1 MTRPL
6 GCLTGAGLI
15 AGLLTALTIGAAAA
29 FGGNALFSPGELNAV
44 AGEAPVGGIDSHADL
59 GKDCGQ
65 CHAPFWGDQH
75 MGDRCLACHQEVA
88 AELAVVSGFHYGY
101 ASAGNCR
108 DCHTEHRG
116 PQAELTLQEIVN
128 YPHDRTGFALLAHP
142 PTGAGGAFRCM
153 DCHPASLRE
162 FSTNSCEGCHR
173 QLDPAYTV
181 QHLSDFGS
189 ECLDCHDGVDRF
201 GIHFDHQTL
210 AFPLEGEHLS
220 LECSSCH
227 PGARTV
233 QALQR
238 APARCFECHAT
249 DDVHSG
255 RLGQVCE
262 SCHTP
267 QTWEG
272 AALDHRLTGFP
283 LLGSHA
289 TADCLGCHVERQW
302 SGIPRD
308 CTGCHSQQDP
318 HAGQFVQDCDAC
330 HSPTQWREVLFDH
343 QQSAYPLVGAH
354 RTASCSGCHA
364 NGRYVGTPTACI
376 ACHAAEDEHDG
387 RFGQDCSA
395 CHEPTTWDEVTFD
408 HNLSRFP
415 LTGAHRST
423 ACLGCH
429 ESGSFAGTPTACSA
443 CHAEPGI
450 HRGVFG
456 TQCASCHST
465 SAWLP
470 ASWNGSHSFPLNHGG
485 AGGQCSTCHP
495 SSYGQYTC
503 YGCHKHEPAK
513 IEKKHREEGIDNFS
527 DCARCHPTGKED
539 GEGGGDGG
547 DDD

>member
-1 MTRPL
+1 
-6 GCLTGAGLI
+6 
-15 AGLLTALTIGAAAA
+15 
-29 FGGNALFSPGELNAV
+29 
-44 AGEAPVGGIDSHADL
+44 
-59 GKDCGQ
+59 
-65 CHAPFWGDQH
+65 
-75 MGDRCLACHQEVA
+75 
-88 AELAVVSGFHYGY
+88 
-101 ASAGNCR
+101 CR
-108 DCHTEHRG
+108 DCHTEHQG
-116 PQAELTLQEIVN
+116 AQAAITLQEIVN
-128 YPHDRTGFALLAHP
+128 YPHDRTGFTLLAHA
-142 PTGAGGAFRCM
+142 PTAAGGAFRCM

-162 FSTNSCEGCHR
+162 FSTDSCEGCHN
-173 QLDPAYTV
+173 QLDSAYTV
-181 QHLSDFGS
+181 QHLS
-189 ECLDCHDGVDRF
+189 
-201 GIHFDHQTL
+201 
-210 AFPLEGEHLS
+210 
-220 LECSSCH
+220 LECAFCH

-233 QALQR
+233 LALQG
-238 APARCFECHAT
+238 APTRCLECHAS

-272 AALDHRLTGFP
+272 ATLDHALTGFP
-283 LLGSHA
+283 LLASHA

-318 HAGQFVQDCDAC
+318 HAGQFAQDCDAC
-330 HSPTQWREVLFDH
+330 HSPTQWSEVHFDH
-343 QQSAYPLVGAH
+343 QQSAYPLAGSH
-354 RTASCSGCHA
+354 RTASCSSCHA

-387 RFGQDCSA
+387 RFGQDCAA
-395 CHEPTTWDEVTFD
+395 CHEPSTWDDVTFD
-408 HNLSRFP
+408 HSLSRFP

-470 ASWNGSHSFPLNHGG
+470 ATWNGSHSFPMNHGG
-485 AGGQCSTCHP
+485 AGGKCSTCHP

-503 YGCHKHEPAK
+503 YECHNRSE
-513 IEKKHREEGIDNFS
+513 IEKKHREEVSGDFS
-527 DCARCHPTGKED
+527 NCVRCHPNGNKE
-539 GEGGGDGG
+539 EGGGDGG
-547 DDD
+547 GDDD